1 VSTDALVPPAV
12 EAAWLDGLAERGA
25 RPAAISIRGLGVR
38 YGRGSSGSTIAALLG
53 RKRNGPRDVWALRN
67 VDLSVRAGDCFAIIG
82 RNGAGKTTLL
92 RVMGQLLDHDEGT
105 VRVRGRISA
114 LLNLGVG
121 FDPHLT
127 GRENVHLLGA
137 LMGLRPA
144 QARAR
149 VPDVIELADIGDFI
163 DAPLRTYSS
172 GMRARLGFAAAT
184 AMTDP
189 HVLLLDEVMGTGDAA
204 FQERSRERVMDLVRD
219 AHAVVTASHDMA
231 WVTAN
236 ATYAVLLD
244 AGRIVAEGAP
254 GGVTTLHRARS
265 VKPPRRYACPECEH
279 DAPESFCR
287 TCGVW
292 RHPVL
297 GVSGARES

>member
-1 VSTDALVPPAV
+1 MSTDALVPPTV
-12 EAAWLDGLAERGA
+12 GRAWLEALEERRA
-25 RPAAISIRGLGVR
+25 RPAAITIRHLGVR
-38 YGRGSSGSTIAALLG
+38 YGRGSGASTLG
-53 RKRNGPRDVWALRN
+53 AFLRPGRRGRDVWALRG

-82 RNGAGKTTLL
+82 RNGAGKSTLL

-105 VRVRGRISA
+105 VRVRGRINA

-137 LMGLRPA
+137 LMGLRGA
-144 QARAR
+144 QTRAR
-149 VPDVIELADIGDFI
+149 VPAVIELADIGDFI

-184 AMTDP
+184 AMTEP

-204 FQERSRERVMDLVRD
+204 FQERSRDRVMELIRD
-219 AHAVVTASHDMA
+219 AHAVVVASHDMA
-231 WVTAN
+231 WVAAN
-236 ATYAVLLD
+236 ATYAILLD
-244 AGRIVAEGAP
+244 GGRIVAEGAP

-265 VKPPRRYACPECEH
+265 VKPPRRYACPACETSPW
-279 DAPESFCR
+279 ASLCPS
-287 TCGVW
+287 CGVW
-292 RHPVL
+292 RLP
-297 GVSGARES
+297 